1 MRCINNKIT
10 NILFLLQ
17 WSSQAFFT
25 VDVINIIIRTRQP
38 DILMISM
45 FWGGFLTLEAM
56 LCNKLTSDP
65 MCSKEGIYSIGLRQ
79 FKNCVYLVL
88 QFANKP
94 SI

>member
-1 MRCINNKIT
+1 MVVSSIFYRRRNQHNYTYPTTRHLNDINV
-10 NILFLLQ
+10 L
-17 WSSQAFFT
+17 
-25 VDVINIIIRTRQP
+25 
-38 DILMISM
+38 
-45 FWGGFLTLEAM
+45 GGFLTLEAM

-88 QFANKP
+88 QFANKR